1 MDPLS
6 KKLLEDLAQ
15 MQQHTGRILRSMA
28 LPRMMPMGAA
38 SWQPAVDIYEAP
50 DIIYVYAEIGAAL
63 PESLRVTVEGRQL
76 QISGIRQLPDHEA
89 IACIH
94 QLEIE
99 QGAFQRTL
107 TLPAAVDVESVA
119 SHYMNGLLLVT
130 LPKRLRKGKVTIRIV
145 PGEDYGK

>member
-15 MQQHTGRILRSMA
+15 MQQYTGRILRSMA
-28 LPRMMPMGAA
+28 FSRMMPIA

-50 DIIYVYAEIGAAL
+50 HTIYVYAEIGATL
-63 PESLRVTVEGRQL
+63 PDSLQVSVEGRQL
-76 QISGIRQLPDHEA
+76 QISGVRQLPSHEA

-99 QGAFQRTL
+99 QGSFQRTV
-107 TLPAAVDVESVA
+107 TLPATVDVEGVE

-130 LPKRLRKGKVTIRIV
+130 LPKRRLKGKVTIRIV
-145 PGEDYGK
+145 PGEE